1 MISLQ
6 AIATAT
12 LNVTNLTRD
21 GSYAYRLCVWVAMC
35 PFHHCKGA
43 FIGNLCALVEF
54 NLFPSLH
61 SLHSTTPYG
70 CPTPCLNST
79 TVDLPTTVLQEHEAR
94 VAAFASGALHLG
106 SKHIQC
112 RFYNTFG
119 PVRGRPAERQLD
131 RASQETA
138 KQHMGTRV
146 TDQLVRRNHSNN
158 PAVAARCVE
167 SQQRWRSLRALA
179 EQELPRGRLHHQ
191 VWPAAVQHKP
201 RAEHCLLLY
210 HCSPQQP
217 QWQRRQRGHL
227 RTAVATAERQLPKV
241 RDHTH
246 PPAQPGHRTR
256 SLLKIPPF
264 LLAHLNLLTS

>member
-1 MISLQ
+1 MRLSLIQ
-6 AIATAT
+6 F
-12 LNVTNLTRD
+12 L
-21 GSYAYRLCVWVAMC
+21 
-35 PFHHCKGA
+35 
-43 FIGNLCALVEF
+43 
-54 NLFPSLH
+54 LFPRHLLRVVPQH
-61 SLHSTTPYG
+61 PWRAAAAPPYHVYG
-70 CPTPCLNST
+70 WPTPCLNST
-79 TVDLPTTVLQEHEAR
+79 TVDLLTTVLQEHEAR
-94 VAAFASGALHLG
+94 VVAFASGALHLG
-106 SKHIQC
+106 RKHIQC
-112 RFYNTFG
+112 RFYNAFG
-119 PVRGRPAERQLD
+119 PCVRGRPAERQLD
-131 RASQETA
+131 RASQDTT

-241 RDHTH
+241 RDHTRL
-246 PPAQPGHRTR
+246 P
-256 SLLKIPPF
+256 
-264 LLAHLNLLTS
+264 LNQGTEREAC